1 MGQSLLIF
9 RACRCVFLYWHFLS
23 HLFPYLYLPAQ
34 VCNWS
39 ENCHTASTP
48 VSGFARSSC
57 FPRPVTVCQVSVNSG
72 FEELSDTCVFT
83 AKKNGFLWTYTMFAK
98 KRKYWGGDGD
108 LNFLMSLSASL
119 MPSGSFSLKLMPSC
133 SLEKYFLQLFLI

>member
-1 MGQSLLIF
+1 MCSYTGISSVTFFPTYTSLHRFVTGVRTAILHPLQSLVLQEVLAFQDQSQFVRYLLTLVLKNCLI
-9 RACRCVFLYWHFLS
+9 
-23 HLFPYLYLPAQ
+23 
-34 VCNWS
+34 
-39 ENCHTASTP
+39 P
-48 VSGFARSSC
+48 VYS
-57 FPRPVTVCQVSVNSG
+57 Q
-72 FEELSDTCVFT
+72 L
-83 AKKNGFLWTYTMFAK
+83 KKNGFLWTYTMFAK